1 MNNGN
6 SQYPGCGVVRL
17 LSRVSSASIAA
28 LSNSD
33 WLPAVRDSADIARP
47 RIGRRL
53 APLLPLT
60 HPESSALRLV
70 TDHPPQ
76 IQTRETPEIQYT
88 LLYAFQVPAVRR
100 IALLLSSYSK
110 FLQPVGRQASAT
122 NVRLIES

>member
-6 SQYPGCGVVRL
+6 SQYPVVRL

-28 LSNSD
+28 LSNSN
-33 WLPAVRDSADIARP
+33 WLPAVRDSADIARTP

-88 LLYAFQVPAVRR
+88 LLYAFQVPTVRR

-110 FLQPVGRQASAT
+110 FLQPVGRQASAS